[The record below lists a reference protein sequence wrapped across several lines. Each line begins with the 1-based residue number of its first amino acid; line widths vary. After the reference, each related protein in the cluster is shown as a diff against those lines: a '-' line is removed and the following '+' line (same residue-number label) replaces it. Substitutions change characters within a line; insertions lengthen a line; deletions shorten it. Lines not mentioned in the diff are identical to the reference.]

1 MFFPRFFVT
10 LKRIRGSNLVVK
22 PSTDGFPVC
31 QLCGMLPRSYR
42 VNRMKKETVQTM
54 NIRGR
59 LVDLARP
66 QVMGILNV
74 TPDSFYAGSRC
85 AGEEAIR
92 QRVCRIRHEGATML
106 DVGGYSS
113 RPGADDVSPAEEWRR
128 LNPAIEIAREEWP
141 EAIISVD
148 TFRADVARRAVEAGA
163 DIVNDI
169 SGGDMD
175 PEMFPAVA
183 ELHVPYILMHMQ
195 GTPKDM
201 QQAPRYA
208 DVMSEVFRSL
218 GERVEV
224 LHEMGVAD
232 VILDPGFGFG
242 KTLEQNY
249 RMMARL
255 GEFRMLGCPLLVGV
269 SRKSMIYRLLG
280 CTPEQALN
288 GTTVLHTVALMNGAG
303 ILRAHDVREAVEA
316 VKIYTQCWISD

>member
-10 LKRIRGSNLVVK
+10 LKRISGRITRGEYVGKRFSAV
-22 PSTDGFPVC
+22 
-31 QLCGMLPRSYR
+31 R
-42 VNRMKKETVQTM
+42 VPAVALWPQRKQKMDNTIQTL
-54 NIRGR
+54 NVGGR
-59 LVDLARP
+59 LVDLACP

-85 AGEEAIR
+85 VDEEAIR
-92 QRVCRIRHEGATML
+92 QRVRRIRHEGASML

-113 RPGADDVSPAEEWRR
+113 RPGADDVTPEEEWRR
-128 LNPAIEIAREEWP
+128 LAPAIEIAREEWP

-148 TFRADVARRAVEAGA
+148 TFRADVARRSVEAGA

-175 PEMFPAVA
+175 PDMFPTVA
-183 ELHVPYILMHMQ
+183 ALHVPYILMHMK

-201 QQAPRYA
+201 QQAPSYD

-232 VILDPGFGFG
+232 IILDPGFGFG

-255 GEFRMLGCPLLVGV
+255 REFRLLGCPLLVGI

-288 GTTVLHTVALMNGAG
+288 GTTVLDTMALMNGAD
-303 ILRAHDVREAVEA
+303 ILRVHDVREAVET
-316 VKIYTQCWISD
+316 VKIYKQCWISD